1 MLKEKELSAIK
12 LGNKLIGHGLRTF
25 IVAEIGINHNG
36 SMDICK
42 KMIDMAIN
50 SGCDAVKFQKRTPD
64 ICVPDNEKD
73 VIRETPWGRMTYLDY
88 RKRIEFEK
96 DEYTE
101 IDMYCKEK
109 GIIWFASPWDIPSV
123 DFLEQFNVPC
133 YKIASACLT
142 DKELLKRVKTTNV
155 PIILSTGMS
164 TMRQINDAIDILGEN
179 NLILLHS
186 TSTYPCPINELNLNV
201 IKTFRNIFK
210 CPIGYS
216 GHESITYPSVLAV
229 ALGACMI
236 ERHITIDRAMYGSDQ
251 AASLELRGL
260 QIMCDEI
267 RNIPI
272 YLGNGIKTVYDSEK
286 SFIQKLRLVK

>member
-1 MLKEKELSAIK
+1 MLKEREFAIK
-12 LGNKLIGHGLRTF
+12 LGNKLIGHGLHTF

-36 SMDICK
+36 NMDICK
-42 KMIDMAIN
+42 KMIDMAAN
-50 SGCDAVKFQKRTPD
+50 AGCDAVKFQKRTPD

-73 VIRETPWGRMTYLDY
+73 IIRETPWGRMTYLDY
-88 RKRIEFEK
+88 RKRIEFGK
-96 DEYTE
+96 DEYIE
-101 IDMYCKEK
+101 IDRYCKEK
-109 GIIWFASPWDIPSV
+109 GIMWFASPWDIPSV
-123 DFLEQFNVPC
+123 DFLEQFNIPC

-142 DKELLKRVKTTNV
+142 DKRLLKRIKTTNV

-164 TMRQINDAIDILGEN
+164 TMGQINDAIDILGEN
-179 NLILLHS
+179 NLILLHC
-186 TSTYPCPINELNLNV
+186 TSTYPCPIDELNLNV
-201 IKTFRNIFK
+201 IKTFRGIFK

-229 ALGACMI
+229 ALGACVI

-260 QIMCDEI
+260 QIMCNEI

-286 SFIQKLRLVK
+286 PFIQRLRLVK